1 MTALGFAFLSWILS
15 IVACASCSY
24 MVREAQSGGYYS
36 YPDGNYGLFR
46 VEADDGK
53 CYPWDDFSIEDDSAV
68 DAGRAFAVMTA
79 LFGSFILVLFVVGL
93 FFNFPVMV
101 WRTVMITEFVVAA
114 FSLFS
119 LSALGTEVCT
129 AENIIY
135 YDGCVPGEGG
145 ISSIFA
151 FFFWITSGVLVCQM
165 PVTGKPPFDICGGN
179 CCNENCC
186 NQGSTV
192 SSVNSSIP
200 TVTATPAGGQV
211 LKTITTEVTHPDGR
225 KTVTREEVVENS

>member
-24 MVREAQSGGYYS
+24 MVRKAQSGGYYS
-36 YPDGNYGLFR
+36 YPDRNYGLFK
-46 VEADDGK
+46 VEVDDGK
-53 CYPWDDFSIEDDSAV
+53 CYPWDDFYDVEDDSAV

-101 WRTVMITEFVVAA
+101 WRAVMITEFVVAA

-119 LSALGTEVCT
+119 LSALESKECT
-129 AENIIY
+129 TDTRNSYE
-135 YDGCVPGEGG
+135 DGCVPGEGA

-151 FFFWITSGVLVCQM
+151 SFSWIISGVLVYQM
-165 PVTGKPPFDICGGN
+165 PMTEKPPFDICSGN

-186 NQGSTV
+186 SVTV
-192 SSVNSSIP
+192 
-200 TVTATPAGGQV
+200 TPAGGQV
-211 LKTITTEVTHPDGR
+211 LKTITTEVTPPDGT